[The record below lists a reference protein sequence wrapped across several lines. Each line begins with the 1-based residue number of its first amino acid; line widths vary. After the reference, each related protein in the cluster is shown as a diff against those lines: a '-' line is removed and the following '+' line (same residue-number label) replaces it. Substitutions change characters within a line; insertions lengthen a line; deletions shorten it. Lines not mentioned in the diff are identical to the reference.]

1 MEYRSGF
8 HDFIKIRGGNEMAD
22 RNYIFRVLAHASFD
36 KMKSAINAVHE
47 KTGRNKFFIFLDM
60 VQCTLRYGAG
70 YYDYQVFAF
79 II

>member
-1 MEYRSGF
+1 
-8 HDFIKIRGGNEMAD
+8 MAD

-36 KMKSAINAVHE
+36 KMKGAIDAVHE
-47 KTGRNKFFIFLDM
+47 KTGKNKLLIFLDM

-79 II
+79 YNLTPKQRSNLCDAASQ